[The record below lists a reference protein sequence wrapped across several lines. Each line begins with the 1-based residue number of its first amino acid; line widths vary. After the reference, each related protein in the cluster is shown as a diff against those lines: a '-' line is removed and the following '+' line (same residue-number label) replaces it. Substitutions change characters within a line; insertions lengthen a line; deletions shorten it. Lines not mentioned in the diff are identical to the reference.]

1 MVDGLVIRGRVWM
14 HHLVII
20 GIFLR
25 IKILTL
31 LRVAMLWDG
40 ACRVDRRMN
49 DLADFEIRFVIG
61 KEPLPMLKTLSKVQ
75 DADR

>member
-1 MVDGLVIRGRVWM
+1 MVDGLVVRGRVWM
-14 HHLVII
+14 RHLVII

-25 IKILTL
+25 IRMLTL

-40 ACRVDRRMN
+40 TCRVDRRMN

-61 KEPLPMLKTLSKVQ
+61 KEPLPMLKTLSKAQ